1 MEILSKLPLLKLD
14 SKAALEENTIDTF
27 IQLLKAYLRDIRF
40 EKQQDYSYR
49 KNKEIMKL
57 FDRIFENFEKT
68 SSPMCEWKDRY
79 GMTLLMNMVITAE
92 DRKHMRQL
100 VELIIKNNYFN
111 DSYLNLKAEY
121 ELTTQFELQH
131 FEGSFTETKGRNT
144 RIAPCQKIAFKK
156 ILKKGNDGWME
167 TFDRMKDNQMKM
179 VSKGLV
185 RLLKPIQ
192 WKGKE

>member
-1 MEILSKLPLLKLD
+1 
-14 SKAALEENTIDTF
+14 
-27 IQLLKAYLRDIRF
+27 
-40 EKQQDYSYR
+40 
-49 KNKEIMKL
+49 MKL
-57 FDRIFENFEKT
+57 FNRIFEHFEKT

-92 DRKHMRQL
+92 DRMTIHSKHMRQL

-131 FEGSFTETKGRNT
+131 FEGSFKEIKGRNT
-144 RIAPCQKIAFKK
+144 TIAPCQKIAFKK

-167 TFDRMKDNQMKM
+167 TFDRMKDNQK
-179 VSKGLV
+179 
-185 RLLKPIQ
+185 R
-192 WKGKE
+192 